1 MASSPAQSA
10 GHELNQDRALLV
22 GLAVGVGALVAFL
35 LVGVLFAA
43 WSLTD
48 ALSHASPS
56 TVGFL
61 FIGGA
66 FIVAVFAV
74 PVTAYLG
81 WKLVAPAVLFAV
93 IAVFWGALAL
103 SVPVSNASTVTGMVA
118 FGLLYSPV
126 YLLLYALSGGL
137 EYYVHT
143 RSARVMSV

>member
-1 MASSPAQSA
+1 MASSPAQPTVRESD
-10 GHELNQDRALLV
+10 QDRALLA
-22 GLAVGVGALVAFL
+22 GLAVGVGALSLFV
-35 LVGVLFAA
+35 LVGFLFAE

-74 PVTAYLG
+74 PITAYLG
-81 WKLVAPAVLFAV
+81 WKLVVPAVLFAV
-93 IAVFWGALAL
+93 IVVFWGALAF
-103 SVPVSNASTVTGMVA
+103 SVPVANASTVTGLVA
-118 FGLLYSPV
+118 FALLYSPV
-126 YLLLYALSGGL
+126 YLILYSLGGGL

-143 RSARVMSV
+143 RSA

>member
-10 GHELNQDRALLV
+10 SHELNQDHALFV
-22 GLAVGVGALVAFL
+22 GLAVGIGALSLFL

-48 ALSHASPS
+48 ALSHASLS

-81 WKLVAPAVLFAV
+81 WKLVVPAVLFAIV
-93 IAVFWGALAL
+93 AIFWGALAL
-103 SVPVSNASTVTGMVA
+103 SVPVINASTVTGMVA
-118 FGLLYSPV
+118 FALLYSPV
-126 YLLLYALSGGL
+126 YLILYALGGGL
-137 EYYVHT
+137 EHYVHT
-143 RSARVMSV
+143 RSA